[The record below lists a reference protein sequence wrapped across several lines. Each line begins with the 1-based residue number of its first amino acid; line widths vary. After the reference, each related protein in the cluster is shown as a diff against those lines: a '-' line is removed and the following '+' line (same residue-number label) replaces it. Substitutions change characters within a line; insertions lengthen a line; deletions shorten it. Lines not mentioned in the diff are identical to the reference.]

1 VITDSHL
8 YSTKINL
15 LEEVSLMEEV
25 VILSAARTP
34 IGKYGKALMGFTA
47 PQLGTIAVKEALK
60 RSGVEASQVDECIM
74 GNVLSAGLGQNPARQ
89 AAIGAGLPVEIGSF
103 TVNAVCGSGM
113 KAAMLAAD
121 SIKAGE
127 YNVIMTGGMES
138 MSNAPYI
145 LQGARWGYRMNDQ
158 KVTDCMVH
166 DGLWD
171 IFNDQ
176 HMGFTGEIVAD
187 RFGVTREDAD
197 RLSVESHLKAA
208 AATKAGKYDK
218 EIVPITIKNKKGDIV
233 VSHDEGIRED
243 SSMEAL
249 AKLSPAFKENGKVT
263 AGNSSQLSDGA
274 AAVLI
279 ASRSWAEQNGFKPLA
294 TIEAYGERGVAP
306 ELIMEAPIPTTR
318 HVLKKAGM
326 TIDDIDL
333 FEHNEAFATA
343 SCAVKKELNVP
354 DEKFNVNGGA
364 VALGHPIGCSG
375 SRLIT
380 SLLYALQDRN
390 KQVGCGTLCLGGGN
404 AVTMI
409 IRRC

>member
-1 VITDSHL
+1 
-8 YSTKINL
+8 
-15 LEEVSLMEEV
+15 MEEV
-25 VILSAARTP
+25 VILSANRTP
-34 IGKYGKALMGFTA
+34 IGKFGKALANIKATD
-47 PQLGTIAVKEALK
+47 LGALTVREAVRRAGIEPTD
-60 RSGVEASQVDECIM
+60 VDECIM
-74 GNVLSAGLGQNPARQ
+74 GNVISAGQGQNPARQ
-89 AAIGAGLPVEIGSF
+89 AAVNGGLPVEIGSF

-127 YNVIMTGGMES
+127 YNCIVVGGMEN
-138 MSNAPYI
+138 MSSAPY
-145 LQGARWGYRMNDQ
+145 LMPGARFGYRMNDQ
-158 KVTDCMVH
+158 VVKDSMVF

-171 IFNDQ
+171 IFNNK

-187 RFGVTREDAD
+187 RFNVTREDAD
-197 RLSVESHLKAA
+197 QLSYESHLKAA
-208 AATKAGKYDK
+208 KATKSGAFKDEILPVKIKQKK
-218 EIVPITIKNKKGDIV
+218 EEIIFDT
-233 VSHDEGIRED
+233 DEGIRED
-243 SSMEAL
+243 TTVEVLS
-249 AKLSPAFKENGKVT
+249 KLKPAFKEDGKVT
-263 AGNSSQLSDGA
+263 AGNSSQISDGA
-274 AAVLI
+274 SALVV
-279 ASRSWAEQNGFKPLA
+279 ASASFAKEHGLKPLA
-294 TIEAYGERGVAP
+294 TIEAYGERGVLP

-354 DEKFNVNGGA
+354 DEIFNVNGGA

-375 SRLIT
+375 ARVLTTLI
-380 SLLYALQDRN
+380 YALKNRN
-390 KQVGCGTLCLGGGN
+390 KEVGCGTLCLGGGN

>member
-1 VITDSHL
+1 
-8 YSTKINL
+8 
-15 LEEVSLMEEV
+15 MEEV